1 MVHGQSSDGFIS
13 VSGFGGETRSYA
25 AYFTSGWIFLLRYL
39 FRYPE
44 DSLKLLRLSNFTGGE
59 HVVTLNHW

>member
-1 MVHGQSSDGFIS
+1 MGSHLMGSFQFQAS
-13 VSGFGGETRSYA
+13 VVKHA

-44 DSLKLLRLSNFTGGE
+44 VSLKLLRLSNFTGGE